1 MKNLRQKS
9 RLLTV
14 ALGVN
19 GLLGPDGVVPY
30 WSSHLDGAESELIV
44 RSGHEVFTKPEA
56 VREIIRILRLEQS
69 LSTGSTR
76 RHSASHR
83 SNTPATAIT
92 S

>member
-19 GLLGPDGVVPY
+19 GLLGSDGVVPY

-44 RSGHEVFTKPEA
+44 RSGHEVFTKPKCVDIDVLYYSC
-56 VREIIRILRLEQS
+56 VRISE
-69 LSTGSTR
+69 G
-76 RHSASHR
+76 HR
-83 SNTPATAIT
+83 
-92 S
+92 